1 MLFTTG
7 WQYNFKVVFQ
17 DGISF
22 TDESELRNKE
32 TNLAGVQQKRNI
44 NPFDCSTPSGLDVR

>member
-32 TNLAGVQQKRNI
+32 MNTQGFKKKEI
-44 NPFDCSTPSGLDVR
+44 